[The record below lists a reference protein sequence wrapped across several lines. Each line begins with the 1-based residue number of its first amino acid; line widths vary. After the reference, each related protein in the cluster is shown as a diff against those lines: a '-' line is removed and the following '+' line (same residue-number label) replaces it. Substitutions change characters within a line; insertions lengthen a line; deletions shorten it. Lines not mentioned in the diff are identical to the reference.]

1 MLHSLPFLDDNNC
14 KTWTRQGSL
23 NNDNN
28 VPIWSE
34 STRICSEIDRMKYIL
49 SLFALLLVLGHVHGF
64 SRDGLRRSVRKS
76 VRAYSTPQRPY
87 KNFDDML
94 GQLDCPVLVDFYA
107 QWCGPCKMMQPVLE
121 DIAGRMADK
130 IKVAKVDT
138 DKSPRLGAKYEVE
151 ALPTLILFNKGQ
163 VVERFIGYM
172 TADELEYAV
181 NGVLTRLANAPSGA

>member
-1 MLHSLPFLDDNNC
+1 MITNQL
-14 KTWTRQGSL
+14 
-23 NNDNN
+23 
-28 VPIWSE
+28 I
-34 STRICSEIDRMKYIL
+34 
-49 SLFALLLVLGHVHGF
+49 LLLALGLVLTQVCGF
-64 SRDGLRRSVRKS
+64 SRGIIRRSVRTS
-76 VRAYSTPQRPY
+76 TRAYSTPSRPY

-121 DIAGRMADK
+121 DIAGRLAEK

-138 DKSPRLGAKYEVE
+138 DKSPKLGAKYEVE

-181 NGVLTRLANAPSGA
+181 NGVLTRLENAPSDA

>member
-1 MLHSLPFLDDNNC
+1 M
-14 KTWTRQGSL
+14 
-23 NNDNN
+23 
-28 VPIWSE
+28 
-34 STRICSEIDRMKYIL
+34 
-49 SLFALLLVLGHVHGF
+49 
-64 SRDGLRRSVRKS
+64 
-76 VRAYSTPQRPY
+76 RAYSTPQRPY

-121 DIAGRMADK
+121 DIAGRFADK

-138 DKSPRLGAKYEVE
+138 DRSPKLGAKYEVE

-181 NGVLTRLANAPSGA
+181 NGVLTRLENAPSGA